1 VDLYPEALREEID
14 AQGEWVYPTVNN
26 GVYRSGFASN
36 QSAYEEAV
44 VPLFESLDRLE
55 EILVGKDYVVG
66 NTLTEADIRL
76 FTTLVRFDPVYHGHF
91 KTNIGSIRH
100 NYPNLNRWMR
110 TLYWER
116 PAFEETTNFE
126 HIKHH
131 YYTSHP
137 QINPTRVVPVGPLPP
152 IEPPLN

>member
-1 VDLYPEALREEID
+1 M
-14 AQGEWVYPTVNN
+14 
-26 GVYRSGFASN
+26 
-36 QSAYEEAV
+36 

-55 EILVGKDYVVG
+55 EILVGQDYVVG
-66 NTLTEADIRL
+66 NVLTEADIRL
-76 FTTLVRFDPVYHGHF
+76 FTTLVRFDPVCMCRSRPPPFAPPFALTSDPTLRVRTDHGHF

-137 QINPTRVVPVGPLPP
+137 QINPTRVVPIGPLPP